1 MSTDTER
8 LEHEADTH
16 RTRVDS
22 TLDELR
28 ARMSVG
34 QMVDEASRYL
44 REGQGGDMVRNVGR
58 QVRDNPLALG
68 LIGAGVAWLLAGDG
82 VRAEAR
88 RLTHRN
94 GDMRDDDM
102 RDQDWRD
109 DLVEDDFAPA
119 TVTDGTFPLDD
130 PDARPHGSP
139 GIHGAPAAGSASSSG
154 GSTGEGVGDKAGSAA
169 SRAGSALSGAASST
183 ADAAERAGRSA
194 SGALSSAGDAMR
206 RYGHDATDAAG
217 RAGSG
222 AIRRA
227 RSAGRSAYGA
237 GRSARRSLVSSIQE
251 EPLILGGVAL
261 AIGAAI
267 GASFPATRREDAL
280 MGSARDRLRDQAY
293 DYGRDAVARGEKVAE
308 RAYEA
313 ASAEAYNKGLKPG
326 GDGQQGETLAQKV
339 SDVAST
345 AAAAGK
351 EEAGKQGGR

>member
-34 QMVDEASRYL
+34 QIVDEASRYL

-68 LIGAGVAWLLAGDG
+68 LIGAGVAWLLAGEG

-88 RLTHRN
+88 RLTHR
-94 GDMRDDDM
+94 DDDLP
-102 RDQDWRD
+102 DD
-109 DLVEDDFAPA
+109 DLRGHDWVEDDFAPG

-139 GIHGAPAAGSASSSG
+139 GIHGARMAGSASASATG
-154 GSTGEGVGDKAGSAA
+154 GSTGEGISDKAKSAA

-183 ADAAERAGRSA
+183 ADAAERVGRSA
-194 SGALSSAGDAMR
+194 SGAVSSAGDAVR
-206 RYGHDATDAAG
+206 RYGHDATDAAE

-222 AIRRA
+222 AMRGA

-237 GRSARRSLVSSIQE
+237 GRYARRSLVSSIQE

-280 MGSARDRLRDQAY
+280 MGPARDRLRDQAY
-293 DYGRDAVARGEKVAE
+293 DYGRDAVSQGERVAE

-313 ASAEAYNKGLKPG
+313 GSAEADRKGLKPG
-326 GDGQQGETLAQKV
+326 GDGEQGETLAQKV
-339 SDVAST
+339 SGVAST
-345 AAAAGK
+345 AAAAGR
-351 EEAGKQGGR
+351 EEAGKEGGR